1 MKIVNK
7 MYNNLINNLIY
18 YKHKM
23 NNNYKKL

>member
-18 YKHKM
+18 YKRKM